1 MLADCVSFVQPRL
14 FTPVVSRREKRASVV
29 RSEGISVRQKICV
42 STFCQGARGRRSEPL
57 ASFSEERQSLIGLL
71 FHSICRPA
79 SCRPQLHT
87 FEPATVTLHTSLQP
101 ASCTLPLT
109 ADRSCLSSDTH
120 CRLMCGLQSYMLV
133 MRLPKTLAGTC
144 VNVLLE
150 LKLRMNCCQF
160 IQSFSPLIKKKVIKS
175 MNQL

>member
-1 MLADCVSFVQPRL
+1 MPPPKQCSQTVSLLCSPGFLRRWCL
-14 FTPVVSRREKRASVV
+14 GGRKEPVSCGQKAFQSDK
-29 RSEGISVRQKICV
+29 KICV

-101 ASCTLPLT
+101 VSCTLPLT

-133 MRLPKTLAGTC
+133 MRLLKTLAGTC
-144 VNVLLE
+144 VNFLLG
-150 LKLRMNCCQF
+150 LKLRMNYCQF
-160 IQSFSPLIKKKVIKS
+160 IQYTIIYFLH
-175 MNQL
+175 

>member
-133 MRLPKTLAGTC
+133 MRLPKTPAGTC
-144 VNVLLE
+144 VNFLLE

-160 IQSFSPLIKKKVIKS
+160 IQSFSPLIKKK
-175 MNQL
+175 